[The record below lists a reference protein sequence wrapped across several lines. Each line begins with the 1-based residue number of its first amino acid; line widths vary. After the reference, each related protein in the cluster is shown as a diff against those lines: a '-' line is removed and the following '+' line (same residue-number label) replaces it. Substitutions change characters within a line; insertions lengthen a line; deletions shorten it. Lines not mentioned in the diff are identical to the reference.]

1 MADVKNPR
9 YSHTCVIYR
18 SCVTDPMEDS
28 EPLSTND
35 PMEDDFGSGETTGEE
50 SLQEKPKNKVIYRG
64 KCRSY
69 NRDTVSD
76 NGDVISSYRGL
87 ALPVE
92 QDEWTED
99 TIPLE
104 GDSII
109 VYRKGFKECGV
120 VTDKRPGNLG
130 THLIWK
136 YARN

>member
-9 YSHTCVIYR
+9 YPHTCVIYR

-50 SLQEKPKNKVIYRG
+50 SVQGKPKNKVIYKG

-130 THLIWK
+130 THLICK
-136 YARN
+136 YVRN

>member
-9 YSHTCVIYR
+9 YSHYCVIYR
-18 SCVTDPMEDS
+18 SLVSDPMEDS
-28 EPLSTND
+28 APLSTND
-35 PMEDDFGSGETTGEE
+35 PMADDFGSGEPAEGESTE
-50 SLQEKPKNKVIYRG
+50 ETAKVKVIYRG

-92 QDEWTED
+92 QDKWTEE
-99 TIPLE
+99 TIPAE

-109 VYRKGFKECGV
+109 VFKKGYKEYGT
-120 VTDKRPGNLG
+120 VTDRRPGNIG

>member
-18 SCVTDPMEDS
+18 SCVTGPMEDS

-50 SLQEKPKNKVIYRG
+50 SVQEKPKNKVIYKG

>member
-50 SLQEKPKNKVIYRG
+50 SVQEKTKNKVIYKG

>member
-28 EPLSTND
+28 EPLSTNN

-50 SLQEKPKNKVIYRG
+50 SVQGKPKNKVIYKGR
-64 KCRSY
+64 CRSY

-92 QDEWTED
+92 QDKWTED

>member
-9 YSHTCVIYR
+9 YPHTCVIYR

-50 SLQEKPKNKVIYRG
+50 SVQGKPKNKVIYKG

>member
-1 MADVKNPR
+1 MEDVKNPR
-9 YSHTCVIYR
+9 YPHTCVIYR

-50 SLQEKPKNKVIYRG
+50 SVQEKPKNKVIYRG

>member
-50 SLQEKPKNKVIYRG
+50 SVQEKPKNKVIYKG

-136 YARN
+136 YVRN

>member
-1 MADVKNPR
+1 
-9 YSHTCVIYR
+9 
-18 SCVTDPMEDS
+18 MEDS

-50 SLQEKPKNKVIYRG
+50 SVQGKPKNKVIYKG

>member
-9 YSHTCVIYR
+9 YPHTCVIYR

-35 PMEDDFGSGETTGEE
+35 PMEDDFGSGETTGEK
-50 SLQEKPKNKVIYRG
+50 SVQEKPKNKVIYKG

-76 NGDVISSYRGL
+76 NGDVISSCRGL

>member
-9 YSHTCVIYR
+9 YPHTCVIYR

-50 SLQEKPKNKVIYRG
+50 SVQEKPKNKVIYKG

>member
-1 MADVKNPR
+1 MTDVKNPR

-50 SLQEKPKNKVIYRG
+50 SVQGKPKNKVIYKG

-120 VTDKRPGNLG
+120 VTDKRPGNIG

>member
-9 YSHTCVIYR
+9 YPHTCIIYR

-50 SLQEKPKNKVIYRG
+50 SVQGKPKNKVIYKG

>member
-9 YSHTCVIYR
+9 YPHTCIIYR

-50 SLQEKPKNKVIYRG
+50 SVQEKPKNKVIYKG

-109 VYRKGFKECGV
+109 VYRKGYKECGV

>member
-50 SLQEKPKNKVIYRG
+50 SVQGKPKNKVIYKG

>member
-9 YSHTCVIYR
+9 YNHRCVIYR
-18 SCVTDPMEDS
+18 SLVSDPMEDS
-28 EPLSTND
+28 ESLSIND
-35 PMEDDFGSGETTGEE
+35 PMSDDFGSGETTTEDSAEE
-50 SLQEKPKNKVIYRG
+50 APKVKIIYQG

-76 NGDVISSYRGL
+76 NGDVITSYRGL

-92 QDEWTED
+92 QDAWTEE
-99 TIPLE
+99 TIPAE
-104 GDSII
+104 GDSVI
-109 VYRKGFKECGV
+109 VYRKGYKEYGT

>member
-9 YSHTCVIYR
+9 YPHTCVIYR

-35 PMEDDFGSGETTGEE
+35 PMEDDFGSGETTGDE
-50 SLQEKPKNKVIYRG
+50 SIQEKPKNKVIYKG

>member
-9 YSHTCVIYR
+9 YPHTCVIYR
-18 SCVTDPMEDS
+18 SLVSDPMVDS
-28 EPLSTND
+28 KPLSTGD
-35 PMEDDFGSGETTGEE
+35 PMEDDFESGETAGEE
-50 SLQEKPKNKVIYRG
+50 TVQEEPKTKVIYEG
-64 KCRSY
+64 ICRSY

-76 NGDVISSYRGL
+76 NGDAIVSYRGL
-87 ALPVE
+87 ALPIE
-92 QDEWTED
+92 QDKWTED

-104 GDSII
+104 GDTII
-109 VYRKGFKECGV
+109 VYRKGFKEYGT

>member
-50 SLQEKPKNKVIYRG
+50 SVQEKPKNKVIYRG

>member
-50 SLQEKPKNKVIYRG
+50 SVQEKPKNKVIYKG

-130 THLIWK
+130 THFIWK

>member
-50 SLQEKPKNKVIYRG
+50 SVQGKPKNKVIYKG

-136 YARN
+136 YVRN

>member
-35 PMEDDFGSGETTGEE
+35 PMEDDFGSGETTCEE
-50 SLQEKPKNKVIYRG
+50 SVQEKPKNKVIYKG

-109 VYRKGFKECGV
+109 VYRKGYKEYGV
-120 VTDKRPGNLG
+120 VTDKRPGNIG

>member
-9 YSHTCVIYR
+9 YPHTCVIYR

-50 SLQEKPKNKVIYRG
+50 SVQEEPKNKVIYKG

>member
-9 YSHTCVIYR
+9 YSHYCVIYR
-18 SCVTDPMEDS
+18 SLVSDPMEDS
-28 EPLSTND
+28 APLSTND
-35 PMEDDFGSGETTGEE
+35 PMKDDFGSGEPAGGESTE
-50 SLQEKPKNKVIYRG
+50 EAAKVKEIYRG

-92 QDEWTED
+92 QDKWTEE
-99 TIPLE
+99 TIPAE
-104 GDSII
+104 GDSVI
-109 VYRKGFKECGV
+109 VFKKGYKEYGT
-120 VTDKRPGNLG
+120 VTDRRPGNIG